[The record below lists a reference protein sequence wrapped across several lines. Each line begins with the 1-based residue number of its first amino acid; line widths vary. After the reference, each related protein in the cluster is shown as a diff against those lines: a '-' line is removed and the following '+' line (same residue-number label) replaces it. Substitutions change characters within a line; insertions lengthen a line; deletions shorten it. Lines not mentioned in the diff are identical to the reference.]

1 MLGFVQIVAKTA
13 GSTIGTSPVS
23 DSLKR
28 RRRAAAAALNKPAVA
43 SYAGHLDLETT
54 SFIRSVLDA
63 GGCGR
68 KAIEP
73 KPHIQRFALC
83 MALTVNWGTRLASQ
97 DEQLFKEIVDVEKG
111 IVSTRDRTQN
121 MMDYIPLL
129 RLMPFSSKAK
139 QAKDWRERR
148 DVYLAKFDRE
158 LRDQIE
164 KGTHKPSIQA
174 NAILDPENKLSREEL
189 TSISI
194 SIIQGGNDTV
204 SGTLD
209 WSIAFLA
216 QHPEI
221 QDRALREIREKHGEN
236 DILGPASE
244 DRKLPYLSALVRE
257 CLRYFTVLRLA
268 LPRSTTQDITYN
280 KLRIRKGSTIWL
292 NAWACNMDPALWSDP
307 FVFRPERW
315 YEKPE
320 AALFTYGLGYRMC
333 TGYWLANRELELFLM
348 RLISCFEILLSDGEN
363 VDVVNGG
370 ENASAGGRSPR
381 RYSVFFKPRDEA
393 KLREALGKK
402 ETELGLT

>member
-1 MLGFVQIVAKTA
+1 M
-13 GSTIGTSPVS
+13 
-23 DSLKR
+23 
-28 RRRAAAAALNKPAVA
+28 A
-43 SYAGHLDLETT
+43 SYSGHLDLETT
-54 SFIRSVLDA
+54 SFVKAVLEAGA
-63 GGCGR
+63 GGE
-68 KAIEP
+68 KAVEP

-97 DEQLFKEIVDVEKG
+97 DEKLFREIVEVEKG

-121 MMDYIPLL
+121 MMDYIPML

-139 QAKDWRERR
+139 KAKDWRERR

-189 TSISI
+189 TSVSI

-216 QHPEI
+216 QNPDI
-221 QDRALREIREKHGEN
+221 QDRALAEIREHYSEDDN
-236 DILGPASE
+236 LGPATG
-244 DRKLPYLSALVRE
+244 DKNLPYLSALVRE

-280 KLRIRKGSTIWL
+280 NLRVRKGSIIWL
-292 NAWACNMDPALWSDP
+292 NAWACNMDTALWSDP

-315 YEKPE
+315 FEQPD
-320 AALFTYGLGYRMC
+320 APLFTYGLGYRMC
-333 TGYWLANRELELFLM
+333 AGYQLANRELELFLM
-348 RLISCFEILLSDGEN
+348 RVISCFRILPGDGEK
-363 VDVVNGG
+363 VDNVNGG

-381 RYSVFFKPRDEA
+381 KYTVFFKPRDEQI
-393 KLREALGKK
+393 LREALAKK
-402 ETELGLT
+402 EAELGLQ